1 MNVMLKPDVSM
12 KTITSLLT
20 AAILVFAAT
29 SAMADADDAAEYA
42 LNWAAVGGRAAFYA
56 AHHAQVRTNRV
67 DHRRHRRAYD

>member
-1 MNVMLKPDVSM
+1 MLKRDVSM
-12 KTITSLLT
+12 KTIASLLT

-56 AHHAQVRTNRV
+56 AHHVQVRTNRV
-67 DHRRHRRAYD
+67 DHRRRRRAYD